1 MFHETMR
8 SGGDCGGAA
17 EEDEEAAAE
26 AAAEAGGPIEASK
39 ADALLVAAD
48 GAVPLGVT
56 PKRRKRSAGDLRS
69 IATSRAG
76 DGRCG

>member
-39 ADALLVAAD
+39 ADALLEAAD

-69 IATSRAG
+69 IATSARWG
-76 DGRCG
+76 LRCG